1 MRGLKGPDMRSS
13 MMRNR
18 ASVAMAIVG
27 AALLT
32 VSGCASMS
40 GLETPH
46 IQLAGIRLQEMKGFE
61 NVFQVDLRVVNPN
74 DTALPIR
81 GVELDLALEGRNIA
95 KGVSNPQK
103 EIAAYSSEIVPV
115 TVYASM
121 LGMLD
126 IAQRLVRGLQQ
137 GNLAEKWNY
146 AVSGHMRIGQSE
158 WLGKIPFNSKG
169 QIDLEELTA
178 PLREK

>member
-1 MRGLKGPDMRSS
+1 MRPS
-13 MMRNR
+13 MKKNR
-18 ASVAMAIVG
+18 TLMTMAIAV
-27 AALLT
+27 AAVLT
-32 VSGCASMS
+32 VAGCASMS

-74 DTALPIR
+74 DVALPIR
-81 GVELDLALEGRNIA
+81 GVELDLVLEGRNIA
-95 KGVSNPQK
+95 KGVSNPHK

-126 IAQRLVRGLQQ
+126 IAQRLVRSLQQ
-137 GNLAEKWNY
+137 GNLAEKLNY
-146 AVSGHMRIGQSE
+146 AVSGHMRMGQTE
-158 WLGKIPFNSKG
+158 WLGKIPFSTKG